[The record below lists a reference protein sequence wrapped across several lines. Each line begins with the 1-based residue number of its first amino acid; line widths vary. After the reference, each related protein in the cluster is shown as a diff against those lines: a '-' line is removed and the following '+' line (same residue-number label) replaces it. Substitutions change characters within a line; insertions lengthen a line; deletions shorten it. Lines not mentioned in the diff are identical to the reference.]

1 MSVMLDL
8 IGSLVIAG
16 FVILMGLRLNE
27 TISGSADASMAGL
40 NVQESMAEL
49 VRNIESDFRKAGY
62 NVPDPTQTIVLADT
76 SHIKFI
82 ADINRNGTID
92 TIEWFLGPPLTTL
105 PNPNIRVLYRN
116 VTDST
121 GVWTGGG
128 AAGLGVTQFHLR
140 YFTQVG
146 DSIAPLDVADYNKI
160 WIIEIALRVESPYK
174 VQDVVNTDNSQYAA
188 SFWKQ
193 TRLASRNIKRHGG

>member
-40 NVQESMAEL
+40 NVQESMSE
-49 VRNIESDFRKAGY
+49 VVQWIESDFRKAGF

-76 SHIKFI
+76 SHIRFLS
-82 ADINRNGTID
+82 DVNRDGHID
-92 TIEWFLGPPLTTL
+92 TVDWYLGPPMTTV
-105 PNPNIRVLYRN
+105 PNPNARLLYRT

-121 GVWTGGG
+121 GALGGSG
-128 AAGLGVTQFHLR
+128 PMGFLVTQFHLR
-140 YFTQVG
+140 YFQQFG
-146 DSIAPLDVADYNKI
+146 DSVRPLDASNYNKI
-160 WIIEIALRVESPYK
+160 WVIEIALRVESPYK

-193 TRLASRNIKRHGG
+193 TRLASRNIKRHG